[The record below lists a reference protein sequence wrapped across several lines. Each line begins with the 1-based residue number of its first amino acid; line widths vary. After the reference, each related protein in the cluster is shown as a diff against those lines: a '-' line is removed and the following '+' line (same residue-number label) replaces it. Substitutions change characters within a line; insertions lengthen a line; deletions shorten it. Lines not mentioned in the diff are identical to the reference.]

1 MQGCFSIFGR
11 SIIECMLENR
21 GVKFGLYAGGS
32 VVLLFLAVYLI
43 NTEWFFN
50 LFLFWASVGIYLA
63 FGWKLLEDER
73 QAAGGKL
80 AFQEGLRT
88 VFLMFVVA
96 NLVYYIFHF
105 ALYNLV
111 DRDLIQLQREVMSQ
125 TLEQWKESMPQ
136 EAYEKRKESI
146 SGDGM
151 VVTLSS
157 TALQYVWSL
166 VGYFVL
172 SLIMAGVMSRR

>member
-1 MQGCFSIFGR
+1 MQGCFFIFGR
-11 SIIECMLENR
+11 STIEGMLENR

-32 VVLLFLAVYLI
+32 VVLLFVAVYLI
-43 NTEWFFN
+43 NTAWFFN
-50 LFLFWASVGIYLA
+50 PFLFWASVGVYLA

-80 AFQEGLRT
+80 SLQEGLRT

-96 NLVYYIFHF
+96 NLIYYIFHYT
-105 ALYNLV
+105 LYAFI
-111 DRDLIQLQREVMSQ
+111 DRDLIQLQKEVMSQ

-136 EAYEKRKESI
+136 EEYEKRKESM

-151 VVTLSS
+151 AVTLSS
-157 TALQYVWSL
+157 TALQYAWSL

-172 SLIMAGVMSRR
+172 SLIMAGVISRR